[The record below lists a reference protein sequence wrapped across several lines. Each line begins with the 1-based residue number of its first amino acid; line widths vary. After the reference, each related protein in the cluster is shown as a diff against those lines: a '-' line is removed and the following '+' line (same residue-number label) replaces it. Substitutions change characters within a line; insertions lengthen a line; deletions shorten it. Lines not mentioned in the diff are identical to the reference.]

1 MVVPPK
7 YSWFRL
13 LFVWKGSIIEKIY
26 PRLIGLFLFCC
37 VIVYLRGE
45 IFDYKIALNPTP
57 FSLIGVAVAI
67 FLGFR
72 NSASYDRFWEGRKL
86 WGALVRENRSL
97 ARQVTTLT
105 GLPMQST
112 ELSAFIHLQIAF
124 VYALKHQLRSTDPR
138 PDLERNLP
146 ESLVTQ
152 VMQARFKPI
161 FLLREMGFWLQE
173 QRLAGKLD
181 SITLTTIDHT
191 LNQLSAI
198 VTGCE
203 RLVNTPIP
211 YTYNVLLHRTVY
223 IYGLLLPF
231 GLVDSLGWMTPVI
244 VVFIGYTFIAVDA
257 IGSEIEEPFGTE
269 PNDLPLNAMC
279 QIIEAS
285 VLETIGIN
293 LPVNTSFSSK
303 LIVD

>member
-7 YSWFRL
+7 YNWFRL

-26 PRLIGLFLFCC
+26 PRLIVLFVFCC

-45 IFDYKIALNPTP
+45 IFEYKIALNPTP

-72 NSASYDRFWEGRKL
+72 NNASYDRFWEGRKL
-86 WGALVRENRSL
+86 WGALVLENRSL

-105 GLPMQST
+105 GLPIHAPQ
-112 ELSAFIHLQIAF
+112 LAYFIHLQIAF
-124 VYALKHQLRSTDPR
+124 TYSLKHQLRSTDPR
-138 PDLERNLP
+138 ADLERNLP
-146 ESLVTQ
+146 ESVVTQ

-161 FLLREMGFWLQE
+161 FLLREMGFWLQQ
-173 QRLAGKLD
+173 QRLAGNLD
-181 SITLTTIDHT
+181 SITLTAIDHT
-191 LNQLSAI
+191 LSQLSGI

-203 RLVNTPIP
+203 RIANTPIP

-223 IYGLLLPF
+223 LYGLLLPF

-257 IGSEIEEPFGTE
+257 IGNEIEEPFGTE

-279 QIIEAS
+279 QTIEAS
-285 VLETIGIN
+285 VLETIGQS
-293 LPVNTSFSSK
+293 LPVPAQVTSK

>member
-7 YSWFRL
+7 YNWFRL

-26 PRLIGLFLFCC
+26 PRLIVLFLFCC

-45 IFDYKIALNPTP
+45 IFEYKIALNPTP

-72 NSASYDRFWEGRKL
+72 NNASYDRFWEGRKL
-86 WGALVRENRSL
+86 WGALVLENRSL

-105 GLPMQST
+105 GLPLQST
-112 ELSAFIHLQIAF
+112 ELSAFIHMQIAF
-124 VYALKHQLRSTDPR
+124 VYSLKHQLRATDPR

-146 ESLVTQ
+146 ASLVGQ
-152 VMQARFKPI
+152 VMEARFKPI
-161 FLLREMGFWLQE
+161 FLLREMGFWLQ
-173 QRLAGKLD
+173 QRRASGHLD
-181 SITLTTIDHT
+181 SITLTAIDHT
-191 LNQLSAI
+191 LNQLSGI

-203 RLVNTPIP
+203 RIANTPIP

-223 IYGLLLPF
+223 LYGLLLPF

-257 IGSEIEEPFGTE
+257 IGNEIEEPFGTE

-285 VLETIGIN
+285 VLETVGKS
-293 LPVNTSFSSK
+293 LPASPNAFSK